1 MAKKRN
7 VKRKLL
13 QYDHESLVKAVDEVK
28 NGSLSIRAAAKRFKV
43 PKSTIADKISGRSDL
58 DTNIGRQPA
67 LPKFVEDKVVG
78 NVIEASKRGM
88 GISRRQLFARTHI
101 LCSRLKVAAFKNGA
115 PGRGWWNGLKRRH
128 PEMTI
133 RKPEKLGNSRARMLN
148 PTVVSK
154 YMNDLGDMISKL
166 NLHDKPEHIWNCDE
180 TGKQFQ
186 HTPVKVISQK
196 GARNVVGRVSE
207 NKTNTTIMV
216 CVNGAGGK
224 MVPMVVVK
232 GKTSATLHGLNV
244 TDAPPGTV
252 FAYQENGWMSEK
264 LGEMWFRDVFL
275 KNCGPDRPQ
284 LLILDG
290 HSSHETLGL
299 LELAIQENI
308 HIICLPPHTSH
319 MLQPLD
325 RSVFG
330 PFNTAY
336 NTACSEFL
344 SESPYHIVNK
354 GSFLH
359 LFHKAFDNGITRE
372 NVVNGFKACGIV
384 PFNPDAIPSEAF
396 HPSIATEN
404 PLPQQHSSSDNPTS
418 VPPVSQRTCTITRPP
433 SVSALSDLVN
443 TPPITH
449 SADNTNQST
458 STPLSVPETLSVC
471 TPFFLISDSQRS
483 EAESTFTPLSISETV
498 SPQQPLIPLET
509 TCSTDTFVADDPEA
523 LLALITTG
531 QCQIVEDSN
540 VKAPAYDIEIQRNV
554 NENRQDGVYDLYE
567 KMYPP
572 RKACFDKLCE
582 IEEHPVRGL
591 KPRASI
597 DESLIHYVIQR
608 ENMQFE

>member
-1 MAKKRN
+1 M
-7 VKRKLL
+7 
-13 QYDHESLVKAVDEVK
+13 
-28 NGSLSIRAAAKRFKV
+28 
-43 PKSTIADKISGRSDL
+43 
-58 DTNIGRQPA
+58 
-67 LPKFVEDKVVG
+67 
-78 NVIEASKRGM
+78 
-88 GISRRQLFARTHI
+88 
-101 LCSRLKVAAFKNGA
+101 
-115 PGRGWWNGLKRRH
+115 
-128 PEMTI
+128 
-133 RKPEKLGNSRARMLN
+133 
-148 PTVVSK
+148 
-154 YMNDLGDMISKL
+154 
-166 NLHDKPEHIWNCDE
+166 
-180 TGKQFQ
+180 
-186 HTPVKVISQK
+186 
-196 GARNVVGRVSE
+196 GRVSE

-396 HPSIATEN
+396 HPSFATEN

-418 VPPVSQRTCTITRPP
+418 VPSVSQRTYTIYL
-433 SVSALSDLVN
+433 AL
-443 TPPITH
+443 
-449 SADNTNQST
+449 
-458 STPLSVPETLSVC
+458 PLYLHFRTW
-471 TPFFLISDSQRS
+471 
-483 EAESTFTPLSISETV
+483 
-498 SPQQPLIPLET
+498 LIPH
-509 TCSTDTFVADDPEA
+509 
-523 LLALITTG
+523 
-531 QCQIVEDSN
+531 Q
-540 VKAPAYDIEIQRNV
+540 
-554 NENRQDGVYDLYE
+554 
-567 KMYPP
+567 
-572 RKACFDKLCE
+572 
-582 IEEHPVRGL
+582 
-591 KPRASI
+591 
-597 DESLIHYVIQR
+597 
-608 ENMQFE
+608 